1 MDGISKAIAIQV
13 AQRASSLSTLTS
25 ILTTS
30 PQTIVLP
37 VSYRI
42 DNLAP
47 FDMPVYVVLSFPC
60 TSFLNIAL

>member
-1 MDGISKAIAIQV
+1 MDGISQAIAIQV

-30 PQTIVLP
+30 PQTIVAP
-37 VSYRI
+37 VSYQI

-47 FDMPVYVVLSFPC
+47 FDMPVYVPGLFGAHPC
-60 TSFLNIAL
+60 